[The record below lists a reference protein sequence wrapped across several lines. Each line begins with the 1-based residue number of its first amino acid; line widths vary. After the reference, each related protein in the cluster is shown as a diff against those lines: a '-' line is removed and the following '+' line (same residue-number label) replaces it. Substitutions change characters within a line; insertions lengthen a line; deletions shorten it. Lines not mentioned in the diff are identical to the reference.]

1 MANLITTTTG
11 ILIAIVAVLPG
22 MPGEA
27 LFSHITGRSWLEKG
41 LQHYARILGFSVAGL
56 VGYGAMSGTVSV
68 LPLPIHVL
76 PGTYSP
82 ENLVPAAIPILSVGY
97 IGHFAFSV
105 AAGVGLGAGLRVIRS
120 YFPAFVGQE
129 DTWDKFV
136 KTYAASRWVVV
147 RLNSGDTYAG
157 MLQQAD
163 ISRDPNFRDIV
174 LEEPAVFDE
183 RTKNYIATSYQFIYI
198 RGDQLLFITAL
209 TKNDEIAGR
218 LTEINRPIF
227 PQGEDDEREET

>member
-1 MANLITTTTG
+1 MANLITTITG
-11 ILIAIVAVLPG
+11 ILIAIIAVLPG

-27 LFSHITGRSWLEKG
+27 LFSHITGRSWLEKD

-56 VGYGAMSGTVSV
+56 VGYGAISGTVSV
-68 LPLPIHVL
+68 MPLPIHIL

-97 IGHFAFSV
+97 IGHFAFSAV
-105 AAGVGLGAGLRVIRS
+105 AGVVLGAGLRMIRR
-120 YFPAFVGQE
+120 YFPKVVGQE
-129 DTWDKFV
+129 DAWDKFV

-163 ISRDPNFRDIV
+163 IARDPDFRDIV
-174 LEEPAVFDE
+174 IEEPAVFDE
-183 RTKNYIATSYQFIYI
+183 RTKNYIATSYKFIYI

-209 TKNDEIAGR
+209 TNEDEIADR
-218 LTEINRPIF
+218 LTVIGQPIF